1 VADPS
6 NKARWIEV
14 KIKCDGEVAE
24 ALAEVLGRFVSN
36 GVVVES
42 ETIFNP
48 RSQENEPTGGMIV
61 SGNLPVDED
70 LEHNR
75 RKLEEAFW
83 HISQITPLPPAQYRP
98 IYDQDWMAAWKDH
111 YQPIKIGKNLLIMP
125 AWLDPQEGEARLV
138 IRINPA
144 MAFGTGTHP
153 TTQLCLRLLEQHI
166 IPGHPVIDVGC
177 GSGILSIAALK
188 MGAIRAL
195 AVDVDGQALASTL
208 ENAALNGI
216 DSTILETG
224 KGSVQEILAGHFSLQ
239 EAPLVL
245 VNILAPVIIRLL
257 GQGLGR
263 LVSDGGILLLSG
275 ILEEQEPEVRQAAE
289 GAGFR
294 QINRLTDGD
303 WVALAMEKIKPD

>member
-1 VADPS
+1 MAEPS
-6 NKARWIEV
+6 NKVRWIEV
-14 KIKCDGEVAE
+14 KIKCDGELAE

-61 SGNLPVDED
+61 SGYLPVDED
-70 LEHNR
+70 LEEKR

-83 HISQITPLPPAQYRP
+83 HLSQITPLPPAQYRP
-98 IYDQDWMAAWKDH
+98 IYDEDWMAAWKVH

-125 AWLDPQEGEARLV
+125 AWLEAEEGEARWV

-153 TTQLCLRLLEQHI
+153 TTQLCLRLMERHLV
-166 IPGHPVIDVGC
+166 PGRAVIDVGC
-177 GSGILSIAALK
+177 GSGILTIAALK
-188 MGAIRAL
+188 MGATHVL
-195 AVDVDGQALASTL
+195 AVDVDGQAVASTL
-208 ENAALNGI
+208 ENASLNNITQGV
-216 DSTILETG
+216 LETG
-224 KGSVQEILAGHFSLQ
+224 KSSVEEILTGRFTLQ

-245 VNILAPVIIRLL
+245 VNILAPIIIRLF
-257 GQGLGR
+257 GQGLAD
-263 LVSDGGILLLSG
+263 LVSDGGRLLLSG
-275 ILEEQEPEVRQAAE
+275 ILEEQEPEVCQTAE

-294 QINRLTDGD
+294 LIDRLTDGD
-303 WVALAMEKIKPD
+303 WVALAMEKGIG